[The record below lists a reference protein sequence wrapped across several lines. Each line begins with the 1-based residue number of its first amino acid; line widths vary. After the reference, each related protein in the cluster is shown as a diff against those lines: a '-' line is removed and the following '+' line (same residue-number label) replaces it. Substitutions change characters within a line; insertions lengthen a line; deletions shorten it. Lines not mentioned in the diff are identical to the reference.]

1 MSDPL
6 SKMQLMAQTGPVLAV
21 NNREEVSG
29 RADWTDLLQQ
39 DRGRFESHVYNC
51 EIALE
56 NAPELAGKI
65 RLNSFAE
72 QIEAAGELPWDR
84 SSPSGKIEDG
94 DIIAFQS
101 WLNRH
106 GMKPSKE
113 TAFDAMVLVGQK
125 NRFNPLQDY
134 LKTVGSAWDGVQRLG
149 GVLLDLMDVEQT
161 GFSSAAMKRWM
172 ISAVARAIEPGCKVD
187 TMVVLEGKQGARK
200 SSLLAVL
207 AVKGDWFLETLKPI
221 AGDSKAAQEQ
231 LPGKWLVE
239 MAELSTL
246 KGSKAPQAKAFI
258 STATDNRRA
267 SYGKIAKD
275 YPRGCVFAGTTNETS
290 WLQDST
296 GGRRFWPL
304 AIGDQVDLDGIK
316 EIVDQL
322 WGEAFSLY
330 QQGEQWWLTDEEEE
344 LAGKVQDSRRQRDEL
359 ESVISEYID
368 TIIDHNKKAGVTT
381 IRIGRSDLKDYLSGI
396 GFSGRG
402 ERQVM
407 DGRIAKAIQTLPGR
421 FTMLPDRKTVY
432 GPGRENKGRKQDCW
446 EAMDADYVAEVLPT
460 LLIEDF

>member
-1 MSDPL
+1 MSDAL
-6 SKMQLMAQTGPVLAV
+6 SKMELMGQSRPVLAV
-21 NNREEVSG
+21 DNSEAMSG
-29 RADWTDLLQQ
+29 RADWTDLLHS
-39 DRGRFESHVYNC
+39 DRGRPESHIYNC

-56 NAPELAGKI
+56 NAPALAGKI
-65 RLNSFAE
+65 RLNSFAK
-72 QIEAAGELPWDR
+72 QVEAVEDLPWDR
-84 SSPSGKIEDG
+84 SSPSGKVNDR

-101 WLNRH
+101 WLNQH

-113 TAFDAMVLVGQK
+113 TAFDSMVLVGQK
-125 NRFNPLQDY
+125 NRFHPVQDY
-134 LKTVGSAWDGVQRLG
+134 LKRVGSQWDGIPRLETE
-149 GVLLDLMDVEQT
+149 LLDLMGVEKT
-161 GFSSAAMKRWM
+161 GFSTAAMKRWM
-172 ISAVARAIEPGCKVD
+172 ISAIARAMKPGCKVD

-200 SSLLAVL
+200 SSLLSVL
-207 AVKGDWFLETLKPI
+207 AVNPDWFLETLKPI

-231 LPGKWLVE
+231 LPGKWIVE

-267 SYGKIAKD
+267 SYGKIAED

-304 AIGDQVDLDGIK
+304 AIGDRVDLDGIK
-316 EIVDQL
+316 KIVDQL
-322 WGEAFSLY
+322 WGEAFSLF
-330 QQGEQWWLTDEEEE
+330 QAGEQWWLTDEEEA
-344 LAGKVQDSRRQRDEL
+344 LAEKAQGARRQRDEL
-359 ESVISEYID
+359 ESVISEYIE

-381 IRIGRSDLKDYLSGI
+381 IRIGRSDLKDHLSGL
-396 GFSGRG
+396 GFVGRG

-421 FTMLPDRKTVY
+421 FTLLVDRKVVY